1 MEEKAKKKKHTGI
14 KVLLGILAVFIIA
27 LGALAIRFYPV
38 YGAATFLEK
47 NLTLDHMEYSVEV
60 EINRDE
66 LEEKQAKLLD
76 GLASITGMDRDAMYR
91 LKIEGSV
98 DGDIIHACIY
108 PDGQTSPLIELYL
121 SDDTDVINGAI
132 LYNAVRE
139 NYCGQNPMLTYLIP
153 VWSDHEYVTLEQAEQ
168 MLEVDLST
176 LRDFRMPFRDTKL
189 SAKMYFAA
197 LAVMQRENA
206 AEAERYYMKLAGL
219 ELVLRLNETEPS
231 VEAELDME
239 KPAALLEKYAD
250 KLSLLGVSLDS
261 DRLRIFDAIS
271 ATVRMEKDGT
281 ALQIPENV
289 ISQNTVDIISGLRSV
304 VQEISGR

>member
-14 KVLLGILAVFIIA
+14 KVLLGILAVLILA
-27 LGALAIRFYPV
+27 LVVLAIRFYPV
-38 YGAATFLEK
+38 YRAAAFLEK
-47 NLTLDHMEYSVEV
+47 NLTLEHMEYSVDV

-66 LEEKQAKLLD
+66 LEDEQEKLLD
-76 GLASITGMDRDAMYR
+76 GLASITGTDRNAMYR

-98 DGDIIHACIY
+98 DGDIIHAYVY
-108 PDGQTSPLIELYL
+108 PDGQNAPLIELYL

-139 NYCGQNPMLTYLIP
+139 NYCGQNPLLSYLIP

-168 MLEVDLST
+168 MLEVDLSA
-176 LRDFRMPFRDTKL
+176 LKDFKMPFRDKKL
-189 SAKMYFAA
+189 SLKMYFAA
-197 LAVMQRENA
+197 LTMMQRESA
-206 AEAERYYMKLAGL
+206 AGTESFDMKLAGL

-261 DRLRIFDAIS
+261 GRLRIFDTVS

-281 ALQIPENV
+281 ALQMPENV

-304 VQEISGR
+304 VQEISGK

>member
-14 KVLLGILAVFIIA
+14 KVLLGILAVLIILFA
-27 LGALAIRFYPV
+27 VLAIRFYPV
-38 YGAATFLEK
+38 YRAAAFLER
-47 NLTLDHMEYSVEV
+47 NLTPEHMEYSVEV

-76 GLASITGMDRDAMYR
+76 GLASITGTDRDAMYR
-91 LKIEGSV
+91 LRIEGSV
-98 DGDIIHACIY
+98 DGDIIHAYVY
-108 PDGQTSPLIELYL
+108 PDGQNSPLIELYL

-139 NYCGQNPMLTYLIP
+139 NYCGQNPLLSYLIP
-153 VWSDHEYVTLEQAEQ
+153 VWNDHEYVTLEQAEQ
-168 MLEVDLST
+168 MLEVDLSA
-176 LRDFRMPFRDTKL
+176 LKDFKMPFRDKKL
-189 SAKMYFAA
+189 SLKMYFAA
-197 LAVMQRENA
+197 LTMMQRES
-206 AEAERYYMKLAGL
+206 EAGTEKFDMKLAGL
-219 ELVLRLNETEPS
+219 ELVLCLNETEPS
-231 VEAELDME
+231 VEVELGME

-261 DRLRIFDAIS
+261 DRLRAFDTVS

-281 ALQIPENV
+281 ALLIPENI

-304 VQEISGR
+304 VQEISGK